1 MKNKKTK
8 LTALLLLGIGFNQGY
23 AQQASGDA
31 SGSGGSVAYSVG
43 QIVYTTHTG
52 SNGSVAQ
59 GVQQPYEILVI
70 TGLLE
75 TDIKLNLS
83 AYPNPTTNYLMLQ
96 IDASAALSNQ
106 SMSYQLYDIS
116 GKLLESNTVVANSTT
131 IKMEQM
137 PTGSYFLKVTQNNTL
152 VKTADSSYKRNTLV
166 I

>member
-8 LTALLLLGIGFNQGY
+8 LSALLLLGIGFNQVY
-23 AQQASGDA
+23 AQQATTASGGDA

-43 QIVYTTHTG
+43 QIVYTTYTG

-59 GVQQPYEILVI
+59 GVQQPYEISII

-96 IDASAALSNQ
+96 IDNYDKAL
-106 SMSYQLYDIS
+106 SYQLYDIG

-137 PTGSYFLKVTQNNTL
+137 PTGTYLLKVIQNNKE
-152 VKTADSSYKRNTLV
+152 VKTFKIIKN
-166 I
+166 

>member
-8 LTALLLLGIGFNQGY
+8 LSALLLLGIGFNQVY
-23 AQQASGDA
+23 AQQATTASGGDA

-43 QIVYTTHTG
+43 QIVYTTYTG

-59 GVQQPYEILVI
+59 GVQQPYEISI
-70 TGLLE
+70 TTGLLE

-96 IDASAALSNQ
+96 IDNYDKAL
-106 SMSYQLYDIS
+106 SYQLYDIG

-137 PTGSYFLKVTQNNTL
+137 PTGTYLLKVIQNNKE
-152 VKTADSSYKRNTLV
+152 VKTFKIIKN
-166 I
+166 

>member
-8 LTALLLLGIGFNQGY
+8 LSALLLLGIGFNQVY
-23 AQQASGDA
+23 AQQATTASGGDA

-43 QIVYTTHTG
+43 QIVYTTYTG

-59 GVQQPYEILVI
+59 GVQQPYEISI
-70 TGLLE
+70 TTGLLE

-96 IDASAALSNQ
+96 IDASASLSNQ

-116 GKLLESNTVVANSTT
+116 GKLLESNTIVASSTT
-131 IKMEQM
+131 ITMEAL
-137 PTGSYFLKVTQNNTL
+137 PTATYLLKVTQNNKE
-152 VKTADSSYKRNTLV
+152 VKTFKIIKN
-166 I
+166 